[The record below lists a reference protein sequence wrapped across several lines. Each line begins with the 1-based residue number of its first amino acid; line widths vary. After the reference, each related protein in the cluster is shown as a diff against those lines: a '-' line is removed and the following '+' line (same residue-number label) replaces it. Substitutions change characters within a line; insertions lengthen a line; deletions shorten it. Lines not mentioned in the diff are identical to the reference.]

1 MLYVFQ
7 GKSGKKSLD
16 RGMEE
21 LMKLDRGTKIEA
33 MSGRCFFFFKRTF
46 LLSEAIPSG
55 GNAVLYACAI
65 ASVYESFPHEPR

>member
-21 LMKLDRGTKIEA
+21 LIKCLDELMKCLDEFMKCCMFSRAKVA
-33 MSGRCFFFFKRTF
+33 RS
-46 LLSEAIPSG
+46 PSTVG
-55 GNAVLYACAI
+55 CI
-65 ASVYESFPHEPR
+65 S